1 MQLSAGQNAPV
12 HGDEITVEVSGPV
25 DLTALVLSDSGKVA
39 GDGDMVFFNQP
50 SAPGVTLDGATLT
63 VALPALRAGAD
74 KVVLVA
80 SPEREDRTFGQLSPP
95 ALTVSHDGEDLV
107 FSPGGLSAETALVL
121 CEVYRRNGTWKLR
134 AVGQGYDSGLAG
146 VATDFGIQ
154 VDDEPE
160 PVAAAPVAVAA
171 PPAPT
176 PRTEAAPSIDLTKR
190 PLGAINLAKSGHA
203 LIPMT
208 KQDKGTLRLRA
219 SLRWTGRRTGSSD
232 LDLYA
237 LYVDSAGQEK
247 AVYYKDRGKLTGE
260 PYIQLDKD
268 SRGAGEE
275 NVTVVAGHHRYV
287 LLCAYSALGNGVG
300 AFKSY
305 NAHVV
310 VDDGAG
316 SQVTV
321 PLYGKNK
328 FSYWVAIALL
338 DFTDPSGAR
347 VVQIEQYGKNFSER
361 RPLLHA
367 DGRIEMSKGPIE
379 FKGR

>member
-1 MQLSAGQNAPV
+1 MQLAAGQNAPV
-12 HGDEITVEVSGPV
+12 SGDEITVDVSGPV
-25 DLTALVLSDSGKVA
+25 DLTALVLSDSGKVS
-39 GDGDMVFFNQP
+39 GDEDMVFFNQP
-50 SAPGVTLDGATLT
+50 SAPGLALVGSELR
-63 VALPALRAGAD
+63 VSLPALRTGAD

-80 SPEREDRTFGQLSPP
+80 SPEQEDRTFGQLPPP
-95 ALTVSHDGEDLV
+95 ALTVRHHGEDLV
-107 FSPGGLSAETALVL
+107 FAPGGLSTETALVL

-154 VDDEPE
+154 VDEEPE
-160 PVAAAPVAVAA
+160 PVAV
-171 PPAPT
+171 PPAPA
-176 PRTEAAPSIDLTKR
+176 PAAPAIDLTKR
-190 PLGAINLAKSGHA
+190 PLGAINLAKSGSA
-203 LIPMT
+203 TIPMT
-208 KQDKGTLRLRA
+208 KEDKGTLRLRA

-237 LYVDSAGQEK
+237 LYVDSAGREK
-247 AVYYKDRGKLTGE
+247 AVYYKDKGRLTGE

-275 NVTVVAGHHRYV
+275 NLTVVAGHHRYV

-321 PLYGKNK
+321 PLYSKNK

>member
-1 MQLSAGQNAPV
+1 MQLAAGQNAPV
-12 HGDEITVEVSGPV
+12 SGDEITVDVSGPV
-25 DLTALVLSDSGKVA
+25 DLTALVLSDSGKVS
-39 GDGDMVFFNQP
+39 GDGDMVFFNHP
-50 SAPGVTLDGATLT
+50 SAPGLELIGVTLRISLS
-63 VALPALRAGAD
+63 ALRTGAD

-80 SPEREDRTFGQLSPP
+80 SPEQEDRTFGELPPP
-95 ALTVSHDGEDLV
+95 ALTVRHDGEDLV
-107 FSPGGLSAETALVL
+107 FSPGGLSTETALVL
-121 CEVYRRNGTWKLR
+121 CEVYCRNGTWKVR

-154 VDDEPE
+154 VDEEPE
-160 PVAAAPVAVAA
+160 PAAAAPA
-171 PPAPT
+171 PRPEPAP
-176 PRTEAAPSIDLTKR
+176 AIDLTKR
-190 PLGAINLAKSGHA
+190 PLGAISLAKSGHA
-203 LIPMT
+203 MIPMT
-208 KQDKGTLRLRA
+208 KEDKGTLRLRG
-219 SLRWTGRRTGSSD
+219 SLRWTGRRSGSSD

-237 LYVDSAGQEK
+237 LYIDPAGQEK
-247 AVYYKDRGKLTGE
+247 AVYYKNKGKLTGE
-260 PYIQLDKD
+260 PYIQLDGD

-305 NAHVV
+305 DAHVV

-321 PLYGKNK
+321 PLYSKNK

-347 VVQIEQYGKNFSER
+347 VVQIEQYGKSFSER